1 MAYTNQ
7 NQRLLLHALLK
18 GLDGA
23 VRSND
28 ESAADRYRVR
38 ISLIAGHFETNRPIS
53 DALERLLCASA
64 QWLGT
69 KVAERYES
77 EQEVL
82 RLIEQVI
89 RFL

>member
-7 NQRLLLHALLK
+7 RLLLRALLK

-53 DALERLLCASA
+53 DALERLLYASG

-69 KVAERYES
+69 KAAERYEA
-77 EQEVL
+77 EREVL
-82 RLIEQVI
+82 RLIDQVV
-89 RFL
+89 RLL